1 MVARCFFSHNKQDV
15 VGYLK
20 VTRDLVNVKV
30 IAFQALPRES
40 ICTQF
45 ILPLSPIKVYIY
57 CWDNPNKCRFVDKRR
72 KRIGLIMRSI
82 SGILSPCLTISC
94 IPDKT
99 IATTR
104 RSIAVYGHGG
114 IHLLVSHHRWWWWSI
129 GWLCSSC
136 KYSKSTLQYY
146 YYYWQRSVKCGSQI
160 ESIAAFLSV
169 WYHFNESTLA

>member
-57 CWDNPNKCRFVDKRR
+57 CGDNPNKCRFEDKRH

-99 IATTR
+99 IPTTR
-104 RSIAVYGHGG
+104 RTIDRCVWPRRNPS
-114 IHLLVSHHRWWWWSI
+114 VSLPPPVMMMINRVA
-129 GWLCSSC
+129 LFFLQV
-136 KYSKSTLQYY
+136 YSKSTLQYY
-146 YYYWQRSVKCGSQI
+146 FYYY
-160 ESIAAFLSV
+160 
-169 WYHFNESTLA
+169 